1 MLATSWLYQ
10 PLEYMDTDPLWVDG
24 FSDMGY
30 LAVATASL
38 LPAINSS
45 HVLVTLKLRIARG
58 EQLGLVVGLVSVCPG
73 AFEILAV
80 KSYGAVHCLN
90 RILDDNDPRY
100 ISTGDLILEASGWTD
115 PTATIDELLHC
126 RYVSLTMVKPWVA
139 DISSIVYA
147 PSSESGSCDEVRT
160 VLTPLQLFSPTP
172 DLYSPR
178 SICDDTV
185 EPAFSGL
192 VYSDHSCC

>member
-1 MLATSWLYQ
+1 MFATSWLYQ
-10 PLEYMDTDPLWVDG
+10 PLDYTDTDPLWVEG
-24 FSDMGY
+24 FSDMGF
-30 LAVATASL
+30 LAAATASL
-38 LPAINSS
+38 NSS

-58 EQLGLVVGLVSVCPG
+58 EQLGLVVGLASVCPA

-100 ISTGDLILEASGWTD
+100 ISTGDLILEANGRTD
-115 PTATIDELLHC
+115 PTAMIDELLHC
-126 RYVSLTMVKPWVA
+126 RCVSLTMVKPWVA
-139 DISSIVYA
+139 DISSIVYV
-147 PSSESGSCDEVRT
+147 PLSESGSCDEVLP

-172 DLYSPR
+172 DIYSPR

-192 VYSDHSCC
+192 VYSGHICC